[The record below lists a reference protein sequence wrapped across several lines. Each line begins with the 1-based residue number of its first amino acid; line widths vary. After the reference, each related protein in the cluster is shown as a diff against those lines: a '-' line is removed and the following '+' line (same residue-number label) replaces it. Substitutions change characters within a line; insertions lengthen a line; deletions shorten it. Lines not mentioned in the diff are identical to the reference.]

1 MDFAVLTLTKVT
13 LPLQS
18 QVSLAPQ
25 LVVVGQHGLS

>member
-1 MDFAVLTLTKVT
+1 MDFAILTLAKVT

-25 LVVVGQHGLS
+25 LVVVGRRGLP